1 MIKKLYI
8 FVLALVLIGCSQK
21 PAQVIF
27 NDTLAGYTDRIIVDD
42 SENIYTIA
50 SKYNVSMPALILANN
65 IKFPFILKEGQTLVL
80 PYPDQYKVKKDDS
93 IYKIAKQFNLNVSQL
108 IAMNDL
114 KSPYGLTEGQELR
127 LPPAI
132 KKGEGTKTLVYV
144 KPVLKDNTEAE
155 TIKVLS
161 EEQNISFIPVPVMK
175 DSQRVSGH
183 SISES
188 PSPSAVM
195 SKTLQKKQKNEGF
208 IWPVEG
214 RLLSGFGPKTGGLYN
229 DGINIRVKEG
239 VHVKASASGRV
250 VYSDGDLEGYGNL
263 VIIKHSNGYITAY
276 AHNRDLLVK
285 QGDFVE
291 QGEDIAVAGSTGN
304 VRVSQLHF
312 GIRKGKKPVN
322 PVRYLK
328 PTRS

>member
-1 MIKKLYI
+1 M
-8 FVLALVLIGCSQK
+8 
-21 PAQVIF
+21 
-27 NDTLAGYTDRIIVDD
+27 
-42 SENIYTIA
+42 
-50 SKYNVSMPALILANN
+50 
-65 IKFPFILKEGQTLVL
+65 L
-80 PYPDQYKVKKDDS
+80 PYPDQYKVKKGDS
-93 IYKIAKQFNLNVSQL
+93 IYKVAKQFNLNVSQL

-114 KSPYGLTEGQELR
+114 KSPYELTEGQELR

-144 KPVLKDNTEAE
+144 KPVLKDKKEAE
-155 TIKVLS
+155 AKETKVMP
-161 EEQNISFIPVPVMK
+161 EELNMSFVPVPVMK
-175 DSQRVSGH
+175 DQQRASGR
-183 SISES
+183 SASEVA
-188 PSPSAVM
+188 PAM
-195 SKTLQKKQKNEGF
+195 ISKTLEKKRKDEGF

-214 RLLSGFGPKTGGLYN
+214 RLLSGFGPKSGGLYN

-250 VYSDGDLEGYGNL
+250 VYADDDLEGYGNL

-276 AHNRDLLVK
+276 AHNRELLVK